1 MVGSARISWELNSL
15 TSVPQDWPVNP
26 TPDIPDGTH
35 DPVLLWMDLAGPA
48 IPLKAAASGRPD
60 HSSGGAIALLD
71 GCAVFT
77 SRGPQGGGL
86 EFHPF
91 FPAAPAGP

>member
-1 MVGSARISWELNSL
+1 
-15 TSVPQDWPVNP
+15 
-26 TPDIPDGTH
+26 
-35 DPVLLWMDLAGPA
+35 VLLWMDLAGPA
-48 IPLKAAASGRPD
+48 IPLRAAASGRPD